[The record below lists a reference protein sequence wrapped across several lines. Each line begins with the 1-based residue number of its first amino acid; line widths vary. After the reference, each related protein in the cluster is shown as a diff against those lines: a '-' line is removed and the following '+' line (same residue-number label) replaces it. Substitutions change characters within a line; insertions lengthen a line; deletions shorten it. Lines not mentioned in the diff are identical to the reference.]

1 MSEVSNKFC
10 INCIHYRRE
19 DITGSFGLDK
29 CSHPKVVSINY
40 VNGKVTLPD
49 AFSERLDYL
58 GRCKREGILF
68 SPLKPVDYD
77 PGEPSTVWP
86 DDHQEAR
93 NV

>member
-10 INCIHYRRE
+10 INCVHYVR
-19 DITGSFGLDK
+19 DQITSDMHVDK
-29 CSHPKVVSINY
+29 CSHPKVVIINM
-40 VNGKVTLPD
+40 VNGNANLAD
-49 AFSERLDYL
+49 AFTQRLDYA
-58 GRCKREGILF
+58 GHCKAVGVLF
-68 SPLKPVDYD
+68 SPLQPESYD

>member
-10 INCIHYRRE
+10 ISCVHYRRE

-29 CSHPKVVSINY
+29 CSHPKVVTINM
-40 VNGKVTLPD
+40 VTGKAKLGD
-49 AFSERLDYL
+49 AFTQRLDYA
-58 GRCKREGILF
+58 GACKQGGFLF
-68 SPLKPVDYD
+68 SPLHPVDYD

>member
-19 DITGSFGLDK
+19 DITGSFALDK

-40 VNGKVTLPD
+40 VNGCVTRPD